1 MSMIRSAQVTEP
13 GGPFIVA
20 EREIREPDRGQV
32 RITVEACGVCPSIRH
47 RRVRRLLTSAL
58 T

>member
-20 EREIREPDRGQV
+20 EREIPEPGRGQV
-32 RITVEACGVCPSIRH
+32 RITVEA
-47 RRVRRLLTSAL
+47 
-58 T
+58 